1 MRFVSDRGD
10 EIDSLE
16 TWERV
21 AGPVSEVGWK
31 AGRSAS
37 ELAKDWFHGHGPR
50 RAARLLGLHPD
61 LGEVTFELGT
71 AEKRT
76 RFDEIPHGPRNHDLL
91 VTGAADAGRIVVGV
105 EGKADEPFGE
115 SLAAYRDTK
124 RSERSLAPQRLER
137 LTRMLFGTTVADDP
151 TLETIRYQLCSA
163 VAGTLAD
170 AKTEGA
176 EAAVLLVHELQTAA
190 TADRLHADNASALE
204 TFVGRLP
211 NGASKRYVAADGWI
225 EGPWT
230 LRGDGEWLPSAM
242 PTYVAKLT
250 TDLRASQPGL

>member
-1 MRFVSDRGD
+1 MRFVSEHGD

-21 AGPVSEVGWK
+21 AGPVSKTGWK
-31 AGRSAS
+31 IGRSAS
-37 ELAKDWFHGHGPR
+37 ELAKVWLEGDGAR
-50 RAARLLGLHPD
+50 RATAVLGLHPD
-61 LGEVTFELGT
+61 LGQVTFELGT

-91 VTGAADAGRIVVGV
+91 ITGDAATGRIVVGV

-115 SLAAYRDTK
+115 SLAAYRSTK

-137 LTRMLFGTTVADDP
+137 LTRLFFGTTVEDDS

-176 EAAVLLVHELQTAA
+176 RAAVLLVHEFQSAA
-190 TADRLHADNASALE
+190 TADLLQEQNAAALE
-204 TFVGRLP
+204 AFVARLP
-211 NGASKRYVAADGWI
+211 NGASKRYVGEDGWI

-230 LRGDGEWLPSAM
+230 LHGDGEWLPTEM
-242 PTYVAKLT
+242 LTYVAKLT
-250 TDLRASQPGL
+250 TDLRSRPT